1 MGQLQDRMAEDLRLR
16 NFSPTT
22 CRNYLLYARRFA
34 QFYMRS
40 PADLGEPEVRAF
52 LLHQVEVRH
61 LAYDSYRQVYAALK
75 FLYTVTLGR
84 PWVVEH
90 LPHPRRREH
99 RLPVVLSPEELVA
112 LFAAVRHP
120 KYRTLFRA
128 CYAAGLRIN
137 EACHLRAADIDSK
150 QLLLHVRHAK
160 GGRERLTLLS
170 PKLLEELRAYW
181 LLEKP
186 RDWLFPGDTPAE
198 PVSTD
203 AARQA
208 FAQAAR
214 AAGLPQKCTPHT
226 LRHCFATHLLDTG
239 ADLVVLQAL
248 LGHRA
253 IKSTARYTHVTTRRL
268 RQIVSPLDLLPV
280 VPPGPGRGPQAGEG

>member
-1 MGQLQDRMAEDLRLR
+1 MGQLQDRMAEDLRFR
-16 NFSPTT
+16 NFSPAT

-34 QFYMRS
+34 KFYMRS
-40 PADLGEPEVRAF
+40 PVDLGEPEIRAF

-84 PWVVEH
+84 PWAVEH
-90 LPHPRRREH
+90 IPHPRRREH
-99 RLPVVLSPEELVA
+99 RLPVVLSADELA
-112 LFAAVRHP
+112 AFFAAVHHP
-120 KYRTLFRA
+120 KYRALFLA

-137 EACHLRAADIDSK
+137 EACHLRAADIDA
-150 QLLLHVRHAK
+150 QQMVLHVRHPK

-170 PKLLEELRAYW
+170 PRLLQELRAYW

-186 RDWLFPGDTPAE
+186 RDWLFPGDAPAE

-214 AAGLPQKCTPHT
+214 DAGLTQKCTPHT
-226 LRHCFATHLLDTG
+226 LRHCFATHLLDAG
-239 ADLVVLQAL
+239 VDLVVLQTL
-248 LGHRA
+248 LGHRSL
-253 IKSTARYTHVTTRRL
+253 KSTTRYTHVTTGRL

-280 VPPGPGRGPQAGEG
+280 VPPAPRRADA

>member
-16 NFSPTT
+16 NFSPAT

-34 QFYMRS
+34 RFYMRS

-52 LLHQVEVRH
+52 LLHQVEVRR
-61 LAYDSYRQVYAALK
+61 LAYESYRQVYAALK

-84 PWVVEH
+84 PWAVAH
-90 LPHPRRREH
+90 IPHPRLRVR
-99 RLPVVLSPEELVA
+99 RLPVVLSGEELTAV
-112 LFAAVRHP
+112 FAAVRRP
-120 KYRTLFRA
+120 MYRVLFMA

-137 EACHLRAADIDSK
+137 EACHLRAADVDSK
-150 QLLLHVRHAK
+150 QMVLHVRHPK

-170 PKLLEELRAYW
+170 PRLLLELRAYW
-181 LLEKP
+181 LAERP
-186 RDWLFPGDTPAE
+186 RDWLFPGAAPAE

-203 AARQA
+203 AARRA
-208 FAQAAR
+208 FARAAR
-214 AAGLPQKCTPHT
+214 AAGIAQTCTPHT
-226 LRHCFATHLLDTG
+226 LRHCFATHLLDAG

-280 VPPGPGRGPQAGEG
+280 VPPAEGRAGP

>member
-16 NFSPTT
+16 NFSPAT

-34 QFYMRS
+34 KFHGRS
-40 PADLGEPEVRAF
+40 PADLGEAEVRAF

-61 LAYDSYRQVYAALK
+61 LAYDSYRQIYAALK
-75 FLYTVTLGR
+75 FLYAVTLGR
-84 PWVVEH
+84 PWAVEH
-90 LPHPRRREH
+90 IPHPRPRDR
-99 RLPVVLSPEELVA
+99 RLPVVLAAVELTA
-112 LFAAVRHP
+112 FFAAVRRP
-120 KYRTLFRA
+120 KYRALFMA

-150 QLLLHVRHAK
+150 QMVLHVRHPK

-170 PKLLEELRAYW
+170 PRLLQELRAYW
-181 LLEKP
+181 LGERP
-186 RDWLFPGDTPAE
+186 RDWLFPGDTPAD
-198 PVSTD
+198 PLSTD

-208 FAQAAR
+208 FGQAAR
-214 AAGLPQKCTPHT
+214 AAGLTQHCTPHT
-226 LRHCFATHLLDTG
+226 LRHCFATHLLDAG

-248 LGHRA
+248 LGHRSLR
-253 IKSTARYTHVTTRRL
+253 STTRYTHVTTRRL

-280 VPPGPGRGPQAGEG
+280 VPAGTGIGPLTGEG

>member
-16 NFSPTT
+16 HFSPAT

-34 QFYMRS
+34 RFYMRS
-40 PADLGEPEVRAF
+40 PADLGEAEVRAF

-61 LAYDSYRQVYAALK
+61 LAYDSYRQIYAALK

-84 PWVVEH
+84 PWAVAH
-90 LPHPRRREH
+90 IPHPRLRDR
-99 RLPVVLSPEELVA
+99 RLPVVLSAEELTA
-112 LFAAVRHP
+112 FFAAVRHP
-120 KYRTLFRA
+120 KYRALFRA

-137 EACHLRAADIDSK
+137 EACHLRAADLDSK
-150 QLLLHVRHAK
+150 QMLLHVRYPK

-186 RDWLFPGDTPAE
+186 RDWLFPGDTPAD

-208 FAQAAR
+208 FRQAAR
-214 AAGLPQKCTPHT
+214 DAGLTRPCTPHT
-226 LRHCFATHLLDTG
+226 LRHCFATHLLDGG
-239 ADLVVLQAL
+239 ADLIVLQAL
-248 LGHRA
+248 LGHRSL
-253 IKSTARYTHVTTRRL
+253 KSTARYTHVTTRRL
-268 RQIVSPLDLLPV
+268 RQIVSPLDLLPA
-280 VPPGPGRGPQAGEG
+280 VPPAPGRAGA

>member
-1 MGQLQDRMAEDLRLR
+1 M
-16 NFSPTT
+16 
-22 CRNYLLYARRFA
+22 RRGA
-34 QFYMRS
+34 GSGSRS
-40 PADLGEPEVRAF
+40 C
-52 LLHQVEVRH
+52 
-61 LAYDSYRQVYAALK
+61 
-75 FLYTVTLGR
+75 
-84 PWVVEH
+84 
-90 LPHPRRREH
+90 PRSCWR
-99 RLPVVLSPEELVA
+99 
-112 LFAAVRHP
+112 
-120 KYRTLFRA
+120 
-128 CYAAGLRIN
+128 
-137 EACHLRAADIDSK
+137 
-150 QLLLHVRHAK
+150 
-160 GGRERLTLLS
+160 
-170 PKLLEELRAYW
+170 

-214 AAGLPQKCTPHT
+214 DAGLTRKCTPHT
-226 LRHCFATHLLDTG
+226 LRHCFATHLLDAG

-280 VPPGPGRGPQAGEG
+280 VPPGTDRGPQAGEG

>member
-1 MGQLQDRMAEDLRLR
+1 MAEDLRLR

-22 CRNYLLYARRFA
+22 CRNYLLYARRFVK
-34 QFYMRS
+34 FHGRS
-40 PADLGEPEVRAF
+40 PADLGEAEIRAF

-61 LAYDSYRQVYAALK
+61 LAYDSYRQIYAALK

-84 PWVVEH
+84 PWAVEH
-90 LPHPRRREH
+90 IPHPRRRVR
-99 RLPVVLSPEELVA
+99 RLPVVLSPEELTA
-112 LFAAVRHP
+112 FFAAIRHP
-120 KYRTLFRA
+120 KYRVLFQA

-137 EACHLRAADIDSK
+137 EACHLRAADVDSK
-150 QLLLHVRHAK
+150 QMVLHVRHPK

-170 PKLLEELRAYW
+170 PRLLQELRAYW
-181 LLEKP
+181 LAERP

-208 FAQAAR
+208 FARAAR
-214 AAGLPQKCTPHT
+214 AAGLTQKSTPHT
-226 LRHCFATHLLDTG
+226 LRHCFATHLLDAG

-248 LGHRA
+248 LGHRSLT
-253 IKSTARYTHVTTRRL
+253 STTRYTHVTTGRL
-268 RQIVSPLDLLPV
+268 RRIVSPLDLLPA
-280 VPPGPGRGPQAGEG
+280 VPPAPGRVGA